1 MVHLWTFHQ
10 KKKRFLLILFSRKQT
25 VWVMD
30 RHSLSIHWY
39 EETKKRLSEDGDT
52 SIIEQIQ
59 KTKKRVGGE
68 RAARQRGWAL
78 ELCGC
83 GRRSWRLTGVE
94 REGVRERRSY
104 RRRDDTGD
112 ERGAWECVGVQRKG
126 CAVPASARRGIRSSE
141 TASSR
146 LPRCASARQ
155 PSQSLQASGREG
167 GRAPASR
174 YWLPETS
181 WWASTSFW
189 KIRSPIIICVLW
201 FRPM

>member
-1 MVHLWTFHQ
+1 
-10 KKKRFLLILFSRKQT
+10 
-25 VWVMD
+25 MD
-30 RHSLSIHWY
+30 KHSLSIHWY

-68 RAARQRGWAL
+68 RATGSAAERLSAGVVWLWSAQLAADRSRERGCAR
-78 ELCGC
+78 
-83 GRRSWRLTGVE
+83 E
-94 REGVRERRSY
+94 REWGSD

-141 TASSR
+141 TASSQ

-155 PSQSLQASGREG
+155 PSQSLQVARRGEG
-167 GRAPASR
+167 ARLALLAAGDILVGLYFILKNTQPHYYLRSVI
-174 YWLPETS
+174 
-181 WWASTSFW
+181 STNVILFSHLLYLWSF
-189 KIRSPIIICVLW
+189 
-201 FRPM
+201 

>member
-1 MVHLWTFHQ
+1 MGTHKLLNGS
-10 KKKRFLLILFSRKQT
+10 KKRRKESAESG
-25 VWVMD
+25 
-30 RHSLSIHWY
+30 R
-39 EETKKRLSEDGDT
+39 
-52 SIIEQIQ
+52 
-59 KTKKRVGGE
+59 
-68 RAARQRGWAL
+68 RAARQRLRAWVVWLWSAQL
-78 ELCGC
+78 AAD
-83 GRRSWRLTGVE
+83 RSRERESERVCE
-94 REGVRERRSY
+94 REGD

-141 TASSR
+141 TASSQ

-155 PSQSLQASGREG
+155 PSQSLQASGKEG